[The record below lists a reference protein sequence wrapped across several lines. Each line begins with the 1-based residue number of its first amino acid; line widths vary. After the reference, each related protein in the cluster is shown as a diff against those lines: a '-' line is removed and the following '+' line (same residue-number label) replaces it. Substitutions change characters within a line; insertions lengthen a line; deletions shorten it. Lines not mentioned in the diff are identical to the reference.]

1 MISVKDKY
9 YMSFSLG
16 VKEDLPEYKD
26 FIEIGDLEL
35 FKIVEEAGGYLPIFE
50 MRFTTF
56 DTKVI
61 QAVNEGNILVVSM
74 GVTPENAFSSRFRI
88 TNATTYQAGDNKR
101 MIHMLGMYDAR
112 EYQNN
117 QKVSISEEKSGI
129 EVIREIASR
138 YFKVK
143 GNVTESQDSQRWI
156 QPTVSDMRHISE
168 IWKHSSLANSFPL
181 IGVGALGTFII
192 KDYKKLVTEDPKW
205 KLQIGQGDNVIPYDA
220 DYSLVS
226 NSGLLN
232 QLYGYGKSKVVNDSE
247 TGENS
252 IVEPE
257 SKSRITN
264 TGMNRG
270 ATLTRRIG
278 SQGVQNENTHST
290 YWDTYDLN
298 MMSFANFSSLE
309 LVVPFS
315 NLYSPIELLDLVTFK
330 EASGSSEPSIG
341 STSGAYVVSGIT
353 RTFSEESLVTILTLS
368 REAFDDMTGDTR

>member
-192 KDYKKLVTEDPKW
+192 KDYK
-205 KLQIGQGDNVIPYDA
+205 N
-220 DYSLVS
+220 
-226 NSGLLN
+226 
-232 QLYGYGKSKVVNDSE
+232 
-247 TGENS
+247 
-252 IVEPE
+252 
-257 SKSRITN
+257 
-264 TGMNRG
+264 
-270 ATLTRRIG
+270 
-278 SQGVQNENTHST
+278 
-290 YWDTYDLN
+290 
-298 MMSFANFSSLE
+298 
-309 LVVPFS
+309 
-315 NLYSPIELLDLVTFK
+315 
-330 EASGSSEPSIG
+330 
-341 STSGAYVVSGIT
+341 
-353 RTFSEESLVTILTLS
+353 
-368 REAFDDMTGDTR
+368 

>member
-1 MISVKDKY
+1 
-9 YMSFSLG
+9 MSFSLG